1 MAKIRIQVG
10 REEFDATLTEE
21 TAPETVS
28 KILAALPIASSA
40 KRWGEEIYFEIP
52 VSMGEENAV
61 DTVRKGDLGYWP
73 EGECFCIFFGKTPMT
88 TSEDEIK
95 PASAVNPIGCIENPD
110 ALNKHRAGETV
121 TITRES
127 TRA

>member
-1 MAKIRIQVG
+1 MPRIRISAGSFSVEAELNG
-10 REEFDATLTEE
+10 SP
-21 TAPETVS
+21 TA
-28 KILAALPIASSA
+28 LAIWTSLPISA
-40 KRWGEEIYFEIP
+40 PANLWGEEIYFEIP

-95 PASAVNPIGCIENPD
+95 PASAVNPIGRIENPD
-110 ALNKHRAGETV
+110 ALKKHRAGETV
-121 TITRES
+121 TIT
-127 TRA
+127 AAH